1 MIFFKIAQKGTIFL
15 ATFVSEIC
23 CQKLSK
29 ISQSAGHTDCRKK
42 SHVQDDSNVIMSTH
56 DDERRDTK
64 GGIFMVVVVASA
76 TLTNMISLG

>member
-1 MIFFKIAQKGTIFL
+1 MYVCSGPRIKTSAIMCLLPKTI
-15 ATFVSEIC
+15 
-23 CQKLSK
+23 KL
-29 ISQSAGHTDCRKK
+29 SQSAGHTDCRKK